1 MDILNF
7 ISWIRGARKVNS
19 VDPNQTLVPLGA
31 KDNRRDDKYL
41 TVTMTVADFANQIG
55 ANINTQQLVTDSIW
69 ANGFINTSCI
79 AADITLPDN
88 ATFNYQGPLSICTG
102 YTLTIP
108 ANTTLTVL

>member
-19 VDPNQTLVPLGA
+19 VDPNKTLIPLGV

-41 TVTMTVADFANQIG
+41 TVTMTVADFANQI
-55 ANINTQQLVTDSIW
+55 NTSDVTSSIW

-79 AADITLPDN
+79 AAGITLPDN

>member
-7 ISWIRGARKVNS
+7 IYWVRNNRRVTS
-19 VDPNQTLVPLGA
+19 VDPDKTLIPLGV

-41 TVTMTVADFANQIG
+41 TVGMTVTDFANQI
-55 ANINTQQLVTDSIW
+55 NTADVTSSIW